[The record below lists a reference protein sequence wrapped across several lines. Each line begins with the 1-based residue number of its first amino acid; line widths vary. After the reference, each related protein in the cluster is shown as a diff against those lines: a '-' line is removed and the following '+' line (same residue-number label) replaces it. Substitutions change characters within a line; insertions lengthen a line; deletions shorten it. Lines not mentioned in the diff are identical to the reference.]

1 MFMKTVMAPRRDIK
15 KHLVRFIATPNS
27 PVDLCTVHSFRLIA
41 QGMISPIDCTN
52 TTLTGC
58 RFFLLIVF
66 ICSIDIRCK
75 GAAMKAC
82 NVDVFTVL
90 LKK

>member
-1 MFMKTVMAPRRDIK
+1 MFMKTVMAPRRHIK

-41 QGMISPIDCTN
+41 MGMISPIDCTN

-66 ICSIDIRCK
+66 ICSIDIHCK